1 VSLIAAYSFEETSG
15 PSSADMTGNGHTI
28 TVNAFGTGHTGQGAV
43 GSSSASAAAYASTM
57 LAAPSAFTVMCW
69 AKPVTVSGNPDIITM
84 LDSSAST
91 YVGAYWSDSTHIKL
105 DVQDSAGYTESSPV
119 ALPVGS
125 WTHIA
130 IVVAASTVTMYFGG
144 VQVAQITRAGTLGD
158 QIGPYLGG
166 HGSKGGGTYDDVRVF
181 NTALTASDVTTWMGT
196 PVVFSGTPS
205 TVAPV
210 VAWAADEGSGT
221 SVADSSGNGRT
232 GTASSTGWVTGHGT
246 HAKAAS
252 GDSTHPAVSLQ
263 NVTVMSGKKT
273 ATLMGWVNAINLTGS
288 GDLLEI
294 KNNNGSTPTAISLYR
309 PSATSL
315 VAYLADSNNTQTT
328 TGSWSGTLTGKWHH
342 IAATLSATQLKLYV
356 DGILAATAT
365 VAGTGDLGVVQ
376 MTYAGG
382 TDTKFNQAAVNDVR
396 LFDTELSA
404 SDVLY
409 FRDTPAVN
417 LPPHGSAS
425 GSVVHTGSA
434 SGHESPHGTATG
446 AAVFAGSASG
456 HTTMNGAA
464 TGSYV
469 FAGAAAGHAQPH
481 GAATGTLTY
490 AGAASG
496 TTDPHGA
503 AAGVFDY
510 DGSASGHTDPAAT
523 ASGELDYAGTA
534 SGHAPSIGVPH
545 GDATGGIAYTGTAS
559 GHVDRHGAAVGVYRY
574 TGTAHGTGETTRRD
588 ITLTVT
594 PLPTRWATSAT
605 TDRWSTEALPERW
618 RATCLEP

>member
-1 VSLIAAYSFEETSG
+1 
-15 PSSADMTGNGHTI
+15 
-28 TVNAFGTGHTGQGAV
+28 
-43 GSSSASAAAYASTM
+43 M
-57 LAAPSAFTVMCW
+57 LTAPSAFTVMCW

-84 LDSSAST
+84 LDSSSST

-105 DVQDSAGYTESSPV
+105 DVQDSAGYAESSPV

-130 IVVAASTVTMYFGG
+130 IVVTATNVTMYFGG
-144 VQVAQITRAGTLGD
+144 VQVAQITRSGTLGN

-166 HGSKGGGTYDDVRVF
+166 HGSKGGGTYDDLRVF
-181 NTALTASDVTTWMGT
+181 NTALTASDVTTWMGA

-221 SVADSSGNGRT
+221 TVADSSGNGRT

-252 GDSTHPAVSLQ
+252 GDSTHPGVSLQ

-294 KNNNGSTPTAISLYR
+294 KNNNGTTPTAISLYR

-365 VAGTGDLGVVQ
+365 VAGTGDLGVIQ

-382 TDTKFNQAAVNDVR
+382 TDTKSNQAAVNDVR
-396 LFDTELSA
+396 LFDVELSA
-404 SDVLY
+404 TDVLY
-409 FRDTPAVN
+409 FRDTPAQAI
-417 LPPHGSAS
+417 PHGSAS
-425 GSVVHTGSA
+425 GALTYMGSAAGHMTPHGAGSGAFSFTGSA
-434 SGHESPHGTATG
+434 SGHHVS
-446 AAVFAGSASG
+446 
-456 HTTMNGAA
+456 
-464 TGSYV
+464 
-469 FAGAAAGHAQPH
+469 
-481 GAATGTLTY
+481 

-496 TTDPHGA
+496 TLVYEGSAAGHTDPHGE
-503 AAGVFDY
+503 AAGTV
-510 DGSASGHTDPAAT
+510 T
-523 ASGELDYAGTA
+523 YAGTA
-534 SGHAPSIGVPH
+534 SGSTQPHGDAAGALEYTGAAGGHAPTIGVPH
-545 GDATGGIAYTGTAS
+545 GDAAGAYAYAGAAA
-559 GHVDRHGAAVGVYRY
+559 GHTVFHGAAVGAY
-574 TGTAHGTGETTRRD
+574 TYVGTAHGTSGQRPPVPAVRTLVGVT
-588 ITLTVT
+588 IAHTLTGT
-594 PLPTRWATSAT
+594 PL
-605 TDRWSTEALPERW
+605 DRTLTGSGPVHTLKGGIP
-618 RATCLEP
+618 